1 MKYRLLFLIL
11 FTSGFV
17 FSQKIIKGTVY
28 SQKEPLEDAVV
39 YVNNTAIG
47 TTTNNKGEFSLS
59 VKEVT
64 SELIISYL
72 GFKTINYTINTETYT
87 KPLTFALLENEN
99 ILEEIIIEKTKYD
112 ENWKY
117 NLSLF
122 KNAFIGQTELSAN
135 CTLLNPKVLH
145 FQYDSKQRKLTAT
158 AKEPLQIKNKG
169 LGYKITYDLQEFVIH
184 NNKVT
189 YLGYSRYENLNGN
202 KRKKRRWKKNR
213 IKAYKG
219 SPVHFYKTL
228 INNATY
234 EEGFIV
240 HQFKRLPNPDRPKE
254 EEIKKA
260 RELVVLT
267 KTNLNFS
274 TKIES
279 PKTAIDS
286 ALFVLRKSRLPKF
299 KDYLYKSNVPIKD
312 VIRKKSGY
320 FYLDFKDNLSIVY
333 TEEKEEKGFITR
345 NSFNRTRKP
354 SFQTSSLI
362 PLQTP
367 SMIEKTGVLLSP
379 LDLFYEGY
387 WSYEKFANSLPL
399 DYIPSP

>member
-39 YVNNTAIG
+39 YVNNTSIG

-59 VKEVT
+59 VKKGT

-72 GFKTINYTINTETYT
+72 GFKTINYLINTETYT
-87 KPLTFALLENEN
+87 NPLTFALLENEN
-99 ILEEIIIEKTKYD
+99 VLEEIVIKKTKYD

-122 KNAFIGQTELSAN
+122 KNAFIGKTALSAN

-145 FQYDSKQRKLTAT
+145 FEYDSKQRKLTAT
-158 AKEPLQIKNKG
+158 AKEPLQIENKG
-169 LGYKITYDLQEFVIH
+169 LGYKVTYDLQEFVIH
-184 NNKVT
+184 TTKVT
-189 YLGYSRYENLNGN
+189 YLGYSRYENLHGN
-202 KRKKRRWKKNR
+202 KRKKQRWKKNR

-219 SPVHFYKTL
+219 SQIHFYKTL
-228 INNATY
+228 INNSTY
-234 EEGFIV
+234 KEGFIV
-240 HQFKRLPNPDRPKE
+240 HQFKRLPNPDRPE
-254 EEIKKA
+254 EGAIKKA
-260 RELVVLT
+260 RELVILT
-267 KTNLNFS
+267 KTPLNFS
-274 TKIES
+274 RKIAS

-286 ALFVLRKSRLPKF
+286 ALLVLRKSRLPKF
-299 KDYLYKSNVPIKD
+299 KDYLYRSNVPLKD
-312 VIRKKSGY
+312 VIRKKNGY
-320 FYLDFKDNLSIVY
+320 FYLDFKDNLSVVF
-333 TEEKEEKGFITR
+333 TKEKEEKGFITR
-345 NSFNRTRKP
+345 NTFNKTRAP

-362 PLQTP
+362 PLQIPT
-367 SMIEKTGVLLSP
+367 MIDKTGVLFSP
-379 LDLFYEGY
+379 LDVLYEGY

-399 DYIPSP
+399 DYIPD